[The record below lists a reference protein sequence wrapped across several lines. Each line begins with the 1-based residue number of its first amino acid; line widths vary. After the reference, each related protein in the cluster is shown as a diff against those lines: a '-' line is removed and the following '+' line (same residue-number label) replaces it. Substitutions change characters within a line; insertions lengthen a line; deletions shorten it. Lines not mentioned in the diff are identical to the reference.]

1 MKWMMLFLETIR
13 VTIRSVLLFLLFL
26 SILGYIE
33 FLIFNHWFEKTD
45 FDAYFVE
52 MFIMNI
58 LIIFLFNNAIKI
70 KKKSHRRIIVITT
83 IIVITSIFSYILI
96 GLMMN
101 IN

>member
-1 MKWMMLFLETIR
+1 MKLIMIFLETIR

-33 FLIFNHWFEKTD
+33 FLIFNYWFEKPD
-45 FDAYFVE
+45 FDPYFVE